1 MGNFTVQSNMGSDI
15 AVVTADG
22 TIDSDTAPQFDEEL
36 TRVVAEKNKIVID
49 LKGIG
54 YMSSAGI
61 RAIVKASQAA
71 EKNDG
76 AVKLAS
82 VPEEIQSVLYTVGLN
97 QKVSSFAS
105 VDEAVASF

>member
-1 MGNFTVQSNMGSDI
+1 MGNLTVQSNMGGDI

-22 TIDSDTAPQFDEEL
+22 TIDSETAPQLDEEL
-36 TRVVAEKNKIVID
+36 ARVVSDKNKIVID
-49 LKGIG
+49 LKGVG

-71 EKNDG
+71 ERNGG

>member
-1 MGNFTVQSNMGSDI
+1 MGNFTVQSDMGGDI
-15 AVVTADG
+15 AVVTANG
-22 TIDSDTAPQFDEEL
+22 IIDSDTAPQFDEEL
-36 TRVVAEKNKIVID
+36 TRVVAEKNKIVVD
-49 LKGIG
+49 LKGVG

-71 EKNDG
+71 EKKDG